1 VFYRSSQDADPVVT
15 TISQHVKGAVSA
27 LAFNP
32 HPSCAFELA
41 TGGSNGEVIITSL
54 ENPNQP
60 ESFCLNPNQVGAEI
74 TQIAWNTQVPHIVAA
89 SSANGSVI
97 VYDTKQRK
105 EWCEIRCETNGM
117 AVTDIAWNPT
127 EGLHIITASGNDR
140 NPVLKLW
147 DLRSSTSI
155 PLATLQ
161 GHNQGILSIGWC
173 PHDEGLMLS

>member
-1 VFYRSSQDADPVVT
+1 M
-15 TISQHVKGAVSA
+15 SA

-41 TGGSNGEVIITSL
+41 TGGSNGEVIITSF
-54 ENPNQP
+54 ENPEQP
-60 ESFCLNPNQVGAEI
+60 ESFALNQNPHGAEI

-89 SSANGSVI
+89 SSANGVVT

-105 EWCEIRCETNGM
+105 EWCEIRGETNGM
-117 AVTDIAWNPT
+117 PVTDIAWNPT
-127 EGLHIITASGNDR
+127 EGLHIITASGDDR

-161 GHNQGILSIGWC
+161 GHTQGILSIGWC
-173 PHDEGLMLS
+173 PHDAGLLLS

>member
-1 VFYRSSQDADPVVT
+1 
-15 TISQHVKGAVSA
+15 
-27 LAFNP
+27 
-32 HPSCAFELA
+32 
-41 TGGSNGEVIITSL
+41 
-54 ENPNQP
+54 
-60 ESFCLNPNQVGAEI
+60 
-74 TQIAWNTQVPHIVAA
+74 
-89 SSANGSVI
+89 
-97 VYDTKQRK
+97 
-105 EWCEIRCETNGM
+105 M